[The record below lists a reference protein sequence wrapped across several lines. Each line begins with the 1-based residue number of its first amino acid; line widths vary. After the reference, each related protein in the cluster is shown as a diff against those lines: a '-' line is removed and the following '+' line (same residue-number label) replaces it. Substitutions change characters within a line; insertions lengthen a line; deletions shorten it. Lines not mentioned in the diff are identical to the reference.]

1 MKFGQLATVLLI
13 AGQCLAWSMPQKIGI
28 YTMIQ
33 KLTQQQVGSSE
44 EHVIYAKLA
53 IFLGDVPTSAKLSHP
68 LASPQFRDAL
78 FSLLT
83 NVNSAKIEAVN
94 DPAGV
99 DNLDYLIG
107 RIRKTYGES
116 LKQFWGHV

>member
-1 MKFGQLATVLLI
+1 MKFGRLAAVLLLV
-13 AGQCLAWSMPQKIGI
+13 GHSLAWSMPQKIGI

-33 KLTQQQVGSSE
+33 KLTEQKVGSAE

-53 IFLGDVPTSAKLSHP
+53 IFFGDMRSSAKLSHS
-68 LASPQFRDAL
+68 LDSPQFRDAL

-83 NVNSAKIEAVN
+83 TVSSAKVEAVN

-116 LKQFWGHV
+116 LRQFWSH